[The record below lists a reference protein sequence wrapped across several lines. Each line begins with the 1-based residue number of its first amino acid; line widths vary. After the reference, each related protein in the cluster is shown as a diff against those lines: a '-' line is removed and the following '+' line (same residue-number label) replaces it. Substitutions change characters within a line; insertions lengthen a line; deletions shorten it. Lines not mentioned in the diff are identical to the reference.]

1 MAEIS
6 ASLQTFKN
14 RLWIS
19 GIESALL
26 IRDLAVGVIS
36 DRFVTLK
43 PQSVAKNKMLMP
55 LMRHARASKSPGV
68 SATHRLVDFVIIHLS
83 IG

>member
-43 PQSVAKNKMLMP
+43 PQSVAQNKMLMP
-55 LMRHARASKSPGV
+55 LMRPRSGWKKPLR
-68 SATHRLVDFVIIHLS
+68 SA
-83 IG
+83 

>member
-55 LMRHARASKSPGV
+55 LMRHDRAGKSPRV
-68 SATHRLVDFVIIHLS
+68 RLTHRLVDFEIVLLS
-83 IG
+83 IV